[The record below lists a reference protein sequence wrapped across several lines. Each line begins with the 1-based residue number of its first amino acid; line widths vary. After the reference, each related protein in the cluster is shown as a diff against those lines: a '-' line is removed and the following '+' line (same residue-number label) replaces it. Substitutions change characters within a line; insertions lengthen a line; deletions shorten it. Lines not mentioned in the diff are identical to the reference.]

1 MGACLLFLAAVF
13 STMGVEAPA
22 FVLELLFF
30 TIRTEHTDE
39 WGVLSGALESLG
51 PQTET
56 VSVHGWA
63 EKLRRAAQV
72 RGNFPFFANNYP
84 LTCAAQALTCASQGV
99 IFRCFMKNTPPVM
112 HL

>member
-1 MGACLLFLAAVF
+1 MGVEAPMGACLHFLAAVF

-30 TIRTEHTDE
+30 TIRTEHADE

-56 VSVHGWA
+56 VSGHGWA
-63 EKLRRAAQV
+63 EKLRGAAQV
-72 RGNFPFFANNYP
+72 RGNFSFLPK
-84 LTCAAQALTCASQGV
+84 
-99 IFRCFMKNTPPVM
+99 ITP
-112 HL
+112 

>member
-1 MGACLLFLAAVF
+1 MGASLLFLPTVFFTMGVEAPMGACLLFLAAVF

-30 TIRTEHTDE
+30 TIRTEHADE

-72 RGNFPFFANNYP
+72 RCNCPCFAKRYP
-84 LTCAAQALTCASQGV
+84 PDLRDSG
-99 IFRCFMKNTPPVM
+99 PD
-112 HL
+112 